1 MSKTN
6 FDIINAR
13 VTFKNIPIHKI
24 ERFSFK
30 DLKVASETFK
40 KISNVSE
47 CVIVQNPFRVEI
59 FMAVNL
65 ETGNVPDVRRPEG
78 KILTINRIEETW
90 KSLTELT
97 EYDLDHFDQTLE
109 VYKNTD
115 VYLHLLRLATG
126 LESIVV
132 GRTEIIDEIK
142 EAISIAKQA
151 NVSGKV
157 FDKLFDNSIRIANSI
172 RESTGISKGTIS
184 IGDIAV
190 KTVDEKAGID
200 AKKKILLVGTGETAA
215 MVAKALGKKGAT
227 FDVTSLTIERA
238 TGFSKNLGGN
248 PVEIEEALSGFD
260 KYDIVIVATT
270 SDYFL
275 INYDRLKMVMQ
286 NKKKGTLILD
296 VSDPRAVDEKVSTFT
311 MMKLLF
317 RDQIAEMYEEDVKAR
332 KGIVPA
338 VEEMISKEL
347 PILEATM
354 KQVEAE
360 PISKDGAVSVD
371 SLRKKELEK
380 ALEQLGETDQNKIK
394 IIEEL
399 TKNVVEKIIS
409 VPTSKSKKAP
419 EQENQ

>member
-1 MSKTN
+1 MGKTN
-6 FDIINAR
+6 FEIINAR
-13 VTFKNIPIHKI
+13 VTFKTIPIHKI

-30 DLKVASETFK
+30 DLKVACETFK

-47 CVIVQNPFRVEI
+47 CVIIQNPFRVEI
-59 FMAVNL
+59 FMGVNL
-65 ETGNVPDVRRPEG
+65 EIGDVPDVRRPEG
-78 KILTINRIEETW
+78 KILTINLIEETW
-90 KSLTELT
+90 KSLTDLT

-109 VYKNTD
+109 VYKNRD
-115 VYLHLLRLATG
+115 AYLHLLRLATG

-151 NVSGKV
+151 EVSGKML
-157 FDKLFDNSIRIANSI
+157 DKLFDNSIRIANRI
-172 RESTGISKGTIS
+172 RDSTGISKGTIS
-184 IGDIAV
+184 IGDVAV
-190 KTVDEKAGID
+190 NTVDEKAGID
-200 AKKKILLVGTGETAA
+200 AKKKVLLVGTGQTAS

-248 PVEIEEALSGFD
+248 PVEFEEVLTGFD

-275 INYDRLKMVMQ
+275 INYDVLKRSMQ

-296 VSDPRAVDEKVSTFT
+296 ISDPRAIDEKVSTFPMT
-311 MMKLLF
+311 KLLF
-317 RDQIAEMYEEDVKAR
+317 RDQIAEMYEEDVRAR
-332 KGIVPA
+332 KGKVPA
-338 VEEMISKEL
+338 VEEMISKEV
-347 PILEATM
+347 PIIDETLKRA
-354 KQVEAE
+354 KPE
-360 PISKDGAVSVD
+360 PIAKDVAVNVD

-380 ALEQLGETDQNKIK
+380 ALEMLGETDQSKIK

-409 VPTSKSKKAP
+409 VPTKNSKKAP